1 MTRLYAVMIYR
12 YEVRFVGDS
21 ARHKLASE
29 VSSECEW
36 TYLTDQQR
44 IVLSIGKTCT
54 PRVAILVRS
63 AGIHTFVAV

>member
-1 MTRLYAVMIYR
+1 MTRLYAVMVHR

-36 TYLTDQQR
+36 TDLSDQQR

-54 PRVAILVRS
+54 PGVAILVRS